1 MVKKTPEFPFYW
13 EETDNKKN
21 KEVRSFGMVI
31 NTMREIKQC
40 DVIGGGA
47 A

>member
-21 KEVRSFGMVI
+21 KEVIS
-31 NTMREIKQC
+31 TMREIKQC
-40 DVIGGGA
+40 DVIVGGVT
-47 A
+47 